1 MNTRPLVARGS
12 FLAGLLTPTALCC
25 SNAYVYNGVEGWCT
39 PSSFREI
46 LADSVALADAGQLEA
61 MFFFVRLPSTFFHLP
76 TQFSLRAVL

>member
-1 MNTRPLVARGS
+1 MTACSPQRRFWLGAVAHT
-12 FLAGLLTPTALCC
+12 AALCC

-61 MFFFVRLPSTFFHLP
+61 MFFFVRLPSSAFPHT
-76 TQFSLRAVL
+76 V

>member
-1 MNTRPLVARGS
+1 MNTAACSPGVVSGWAATS
-12 FLAGLLTPTALCC
+12 LTPTALCC

-61 MFFFVRLPSTFFHLP
+61 MFFFVRLPSSTFRLP
-76 TQFSLRAVL
+76 THSSV